1 MKYRAL
7 LGGHYWAAVGLLLAA
22 LGGAFWT
29 TTADLEL
36 ELLLVLLVAA
46 LVALVLLLLLPPGP
60 YGEQMS
66 LGSVDCS
73 TLVPIE
79 ELMKLMYWWSL
90 RAAIRELR

>member
-1 MKYRAL
+1 M
-7 LGGHYWAAVGLLLAA
+7 LLAA
-22 LGGAFWT
+22 LGGPFWT
-29 TTADLEL
+29 TTADEEFEL
-36 ELLLVLLVAA
+36 ELLLLVAW
-46 LVALVLLLLLPPGP
+46 LLLLLLLVVVLLVVPPGP
-60 YGEQMS
+60 NGEQMS